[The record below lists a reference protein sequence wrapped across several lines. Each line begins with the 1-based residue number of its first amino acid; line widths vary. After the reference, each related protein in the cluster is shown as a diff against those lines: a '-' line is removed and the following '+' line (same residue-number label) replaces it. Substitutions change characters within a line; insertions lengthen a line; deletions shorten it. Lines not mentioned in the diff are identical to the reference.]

1 MSELQPLVKI
11 EVDYNPSPTDVF
23 YISAYIRPE
32 EAICFACT
40 TDQKII
46 KQVLREKKKFPKDRN
61 PLAEWDVIIVK
72 ERKYGGMYH
81 VRYITLGNKV
91 WCNDEIW
98 ENVWTKPL
106 PNNLK
111 DTLLYYSRLVSDNYR
126 NLGNM
131 SKEMENFENILLN
144 EVERINR

>member
-1 MSELQPLVKI
+1 MSKLKTLVKI
-11 EVDYNPSPTDVF
+11 EVDYNPSPADMF

-32 EAICFACT
+32 EAMCFACT
-40 TDQKII
+40 TEQKIV
-46 KQVLREKKKFPKDRN
+46 KQVLREKKEFPKDSS
-61 PLAEWDVIIVK
+61 PSAEWDVIIVK
-72 ERKYGGMYH
+72 ERKYAGTYH

-106 PNNLK
+106 PTNLK

-126 NLGNM
+126 NLESM
-131 SKEMENFENILLN
+131 SKEMEDFENVLLN
-144 EVERINR
+144 EVGRINR

>member
-1 MSELQPLVKI
+1 
-11 EVDYNPSPTDVF
+11 
-23 YISAYIRPE
+23 
-32 EAICFACT
+32 
-40 TDQKII
+40 
-46 KQVLREKKKFPKDRN
+46 
-61 PLAEWDVIIVK
+61 
-72 ERKYGGMYH
+72 

-98 ENVWTKPL
+98 ENVLTKPL

-126 NLGNM
+126 KLESM
-131 SKEMENFENILLN
+131 SKEMEDFENILLN